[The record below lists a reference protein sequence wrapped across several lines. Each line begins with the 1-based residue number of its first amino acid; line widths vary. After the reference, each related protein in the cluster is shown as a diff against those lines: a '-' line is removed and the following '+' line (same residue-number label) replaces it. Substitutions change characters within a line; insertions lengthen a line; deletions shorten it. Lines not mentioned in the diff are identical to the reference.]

1 MTTRQ
6 KLRAA
11 VVGVGYLGNFH
22 AQKYKNN
29 PHCELVGVC
38 DASQEQAQKIASA
51 LGTTAYTNPK
61 DLIGKVDLVTIATS
75 TRFHYE
81 LAAMFVEAGIPVNV
95 EKPMT
100 ATLEQAEKLFEASE
114 KKKSFLTVGHI
125 ERFNPSINEVV
136 KQMKGEANH
145 FELTRWAP
153 FNLRGSDVSVVFDLM
168 IHDIDL
174 MFWLCDNAKV
184 TNHSV
189 QGDVI
194 VSKEPD
200 SVTGH
205 FDLALGNGT
214 KKSVYMSIN
223 RSSGKGVRQLKAYS
237 RAKTVSANTGTHDVE
252 MYEFNSTAEKVED
265 KIKTTNWTVAKVD
278 ALQEETNHFVE
289 CVLNSKKPL
298 ITAEDGLRAMI
309 WADKIDK
316 QIRK

>member
-1 MTTRQ
+1 MK

-38 DASQEQAQKIASA
+38 DASPEQAQKIATA
-51 LGTTAYTNPK
+51 LGVTAYTNPK

-81 LAAMFVEAGIPVNV
+81 LAMMFVEAGIPVNV

-100 ATLEQAEKLFEASE
+100 ATLEQAEKLFEASQ

-125 ERFNPSINEVV
+125 ERFNPSIVEVAN
-136 KQMKGEANH
+136 KMAGEATS

-174 MFWLCDNAKV
+174 MFWLCQNGKV

-189 QGDVI
+189 RGDVI
-194 VSKEPD
+194 VSQETD
-200 SVTGH
+200 SVTGY
-205 FDLALGNGT
+205 FDLNLDSGKT
-214 KKSVYMSIN
+214 KSVYMSVN
-223 RSSGKGVRQLKAYS
+223 RASGKGVRQLKAYS
-237 RAKTVSANTGTHDVE
+237 KTKTITANTGIHELE
-252 MYEFNSTAEKVED
+252 MYEFNPSAAKVED

-278 ALQEETNHFVE
+278 ALQEETNHFID
-289 CVLNSKKPL
+289 CVLNNKKPL
-298 ITAEDGLRAMI
+298 ITAEDGLRAMV

-316 QIRK
+316 HIRK

>member
-1 MTTRQ
+1 M
-6 KLRAA
+6 
-11 VVGVGYLGNFH
+11 VGVGYLGNFH

-29 PHCELVGVC
+29 PHCDLIGVC
-38 DASQEQAQKIASA
+38 DASPEQAQKIATA
-51 LGTTAYTNPK
+51 LGVTAYTNPK

-75 TRFHYE
+75 TRFHFE
-81 LAAMFVEAGIPVNV
+81 LATMFVEAGIPINV

-136 KQMKGEANH
+136 KQMAGEASQ

-174 MFWLCDNAKV
+174 MFWLCQGGTV
-184 TNHSV
+184 TNYSV
-189 QGDVI
+189 RGDVI
-194 VSKEPD
+194 VSQEPD
-200 SVTGH
+200 SVNGY
-205 FDLALGNGT
+205 FDLTLTNGKT
-214 KKSVYMSIN
+214 KSVYMSVN
-223 RSSGKGVRQLKAYS
+223 RVSGKAVRQLKAYGRS
-237 RAKTVSANTGTHDVE
+237 KTISANTGTHEIEV
-252 MYEFNSTAEKVED
+252 YEYNAGAAKAED

-278 ALQEETNHFVE
+278 ALQEETNHFID
-289 CVLNSKKPL
+289 CVLNNKKPL
-298 ITAEDGLRAMI
+298 ITAEDGLKAMV

>member
-1 MTTRQ
+1 MK

-38 DASQEQAQKIASA
+38 DASNEQAQKIATA
-51 LGTTAYTNPK
+51 LGVAAYINPK

-81 LAAMFVEAGIPVNV
+81 LARMFVEAGIPVNV

-100 ATLEQAEKLFEASE
+100 ATLEQAEKLFDASQ
-114 KKKSFLTVGHI
+114 KKNSILTVGHI
-125 ERFNPSINEVV
+125 ERFNPSIVEVAN
-136 KQMKGEANH
+136 KMNGEATS
-145 FELTRWAP
+145 FELTRWAQ

-174 MFWLCDNAKV
+174 MFWLGQSGKV
-184 TNHSV
+184 ANYSV
-189 QGDVI
+189 RGDVM
-194 VSKEPD
+194 VSNEPD
-200 SVTGH
+200 SVVGY
-205 FDLALGNGT
+205 FDLTLDNG
-214 KKSVYMSIN
+214 KNKSVYISVN
-223 RSSGKGVRQLKAYS
+223 RASGKSVRQLKAYG
-237 RAKTVSANTGTHDVE
+237 KTKTITANTGTHELE
-252 MYEFNSTAEKVED
+252 MYEFSPSAAKAEE

-278 ALQEETNHFVE
+278 ALQEETNHFVDS
-289 CVLNSKKPL
+289 VLNNKKPV
-298 ITAEDGLRAMI
+298 ITAEDGLRAMV

>member
-1 MTTRQ
+1 MK

-29 PHCELVGVC
+29 PHCDLIGVC
-38 DASQEQAQKIASA
+38 DASPEQAQKIATA
-51 LGTTAYTNPK
+51 LGVTAYTNPK

-75 TRFHYE
+75 TRFHFE
-81 LAAMFVEAGIPVNV
+81 LATMFVEAGIPINV

-136 KQMKGEANH
+136 KQMAGEASQ

-174 MFWLCDNAKV
+174 MFWLCQGGTV
-184 TNHSV
+184 TNYSV
-189 QGDVI
+189 RGDVI
-194 VSKEPD
+194 VSQEPD
-200 SVTGH
+200 SVNGY
-205 FDLALGNGT
+205 FDLTLTNGKT
-214 KKSVYMSIN
+214 KSVYMSVN
-223 RSSGKGVRQLKAYS
+223 RVSGKAVRQLKAYGRS
-237 RAKTVSANTGTHDVE
+237 KTISANTGTHEIEV
-252 MYEFNSTAEKVED
+252 YEYNAGAAKAED

-278 ALQEETNHFVE
+278 ALQEETNHFID
-289 CVLNSKKPL
+289 CVLNNKKPL
-298 ITAEDGLRAMI
+298 ITAEDGLKAMV